1 MSQGRISNYKI
12 VKVIFIWARN
22 KRTNQLHRKCLAL
35 QTNRTSNMFFEILQE
50 TPSRK
55 QITKSERNE
64 THCVLSVIP
73 RNSQIKIYYDSSLC
87 PPTKQIEPCDLLF
100 LEPKLSHTT
109 SRMLFN
115 NRLVLHCFLLLRAD
129 ENMFL
134 Q

>member
-100 LEPKLSHTT
+100 LEPKLSLTT
-109 SRMLFN
+109 SSLTIGSCSIVF
-115 NRLVLHCFLLLRAD
+115 CY
-129 ENMFL
+129 
-134 Q
+134 